1 MTAVP
6 PTGVV
11 VDTMVIS
18 WLFDERPNPL
28 AERYRALIGPAPVL
42 LAFQTVME
50 LRFGA
55 IRAGWGELRR
65 RQLER
70 RLAQL
75 TVLQPDDQMV
85 LICAQLRADC
95 ARAGHALGD
104 KLYDGDRWIAAAAIR
119 LGLPLVS
126 HDGVF
131 DGAPGLQLI
140 TATEL

>member
-1 MTAVP
+1 MTNTP
-6 PTGVV
+6 PAGVV

-28 AERYRALIGPAPVL
+28 AERYRDLIGPAPVL

-55 IRAGWGELRR
+55 SVLVGENFRR
-65 RQLER
+65 RFER
-70 RLAQL
+70 RVAGL
-75 TVLQPDDQMV
+75 TVLQPDDEMV
-85 LICAQLRADC
+85 LVCAQLRAGC
-95 ARAGHALGD
+95 ARAGHTLGD
-104 KLYDGDRWIAAAAIR
+104 KLHDGDRWIASAAIR

-131 DGAPGLQLI
+131 KGAPGLQLI
-140 TATEL
+140 SATVP